1 MSRKNLGSQCQIP
14 KNLSNQ
20 NKFDQK
26 VDLLNTDPRNIDDEK
41 VKDNIPVEFG
51 HSRAKSSNRISLSQF
66 MVLVCILNICV
77 LLSKSGRPNSTL
89 RSNRPGRSSA
99 GSRVSGLE
107 FVDKET

>member
-1 MSRKNLGSQCQIP
+1 MSDTKKNP
-14 KNLSNQ
+14 SNQ

-26 VDLLNTDPRNIDDEK
+26 VDLLNSGLRNIDDEK
-41 VKDNIPVEFG
+41 VKDNNIPVEFG
-51 HSRAKSSNRISLSQF
+51 QSRAKSSNRISLSQF

-99 GSRVSGLE
+99 GSRVSGLQN
-107 FVDKET
+107 VDKET